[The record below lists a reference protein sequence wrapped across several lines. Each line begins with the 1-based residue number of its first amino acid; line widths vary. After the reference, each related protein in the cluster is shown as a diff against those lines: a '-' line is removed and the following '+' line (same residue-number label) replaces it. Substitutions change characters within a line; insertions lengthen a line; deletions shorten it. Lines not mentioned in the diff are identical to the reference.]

1 MNIGTKA
8 KTLFKGF
15 FDDTRAV
22 SPIVATLVLVVV
34 AISGAAAV
42 GTIMGAF
49 SSDVSGEANTGELAL
64 ASSTEILIA
73 GSTTVQPV
81 SELLAE
87 AYMDDHQGIK
97 VTVQG
102 GGSGAGVSSTGMN
115 IVDIGAASRS
125 VKSGEME
132 KYPDLKT
139 HQIGGSAVVVIAG
152 SNIAEFNIDRA
163 LLKTAYENDDTSALT
178 GAINATLYQRS
189 EASGTEETFAKWLGL
204 TEDKIN
210 SSIDGAT
217 GNAGVLAEVQGNP
230 DSIGFVD
237 FGFADAVDDGSIV
250 ILGIVDT
257 GRSSPVVTYNA
268 TAVTKSNIKTA
279 LKDGNNAKYPT
290 GDVNSIPG
298 LTRPLNYITNGEPTS
313 MEQSFITF
321 AMSPGATTYFEECGY
336 FAITEFA

>member
-1 MNIGTKA
+1 MNIGKA

-42 GTIMGAF
+42 GTIMGTF
-49 SSDVSGEANTGELAL
+49 SSDVSGQANTGELAA

-102 GGSGAGVSSTGMN
+102 GGSGAGVSSTGMD
-115 IVDIGAASRS
+115 IVDIGAASRP
-125 VKSGEME
+125 VKSSELT

-139 HQIGGSAVVVIAG
+139 HQIGGSAVVVIA
-152 SNIAEFNIDRA
+152 NDNTVAFTINRTELI
-163 LLKTAYENDDTSALT
+163 TAYRDDNVAAIT
-178 GAINATLYQRS
+178 GEPTNITKLYQRS

-204 TEDKIN
+204 KEDTIN
-210 SSIDGAT
+210 SSIDGAI
-217 GNAGVLAEVQGNP
+217 GNAAVLAAVQGTDN
-230 DSIGFVD
+230 SIGFVD
-237 FGFADAVDDGSIV
+237 FGFADGADGIV
-250 ILGIVDT
+250 ILGILDS
-257 GRSSPVVTYNA
+257 GRSSETYA
-268 TAVTKSNIKTA
+268 PDDVTKKNIKTA
-279 LKDGNNAKYPT
+279 LKDDNNKKYPT
-290 GDVNSIPG
+290 GEENSIPG
-298 LTRPLNYITNGEPTS
+298 LTRPLNYMTNGEPTS

-321 AMSPGATTYFEECGY
+321 AQSPGATTYFEECGY
-336 FAITEFA
+336 FAYTEFA